1 MSNTLD
7 TTGAPLT
14 LPASGLAGGRGA
26 RHRGLA
32 LGLILVA
39 QLLVVIDVSIVTLAL
54 PAIGRAL
61 DFSATGLQWVISG
74 YALAF
79 GGLLLLGGRSADL
92 LGRRKVLITGAGLF
106 TAASLA
112 CGLAHSAALL
122 ISARVVEGMGAALMA
137 PAALALTLAMF
148 PEGAERN
155 KALGAFGA
163 VSGAGGAIG
172 VLAGGML
179 TTWLSWPWI
188 FFVNLPVGVL
198 IVAAARTL
206 LPESRADLRHRRFDV
221 VGAVT
226 VTAGLTLL
234 VYAVVT
240 ASSHGWASVTTIGLL
255 TGAGALIAG
264 FAVIEARSAA
274 PLLPLSFF
282 RNLTVT
288 GANLAGLLMGALMFP
303 MFVFLSLYM
312 QQVLGYSAL
321 RSGLAFLVIAA
332 GMIASSGA
340 AQGLVTRAGAK
351 VVLVAGLLAF
361 AAAQVLFVRL
371 PAAGGFTAHLLP
383 GFVLVAVALGLAF
396 VADFIASATGISPAD
411 AGLASG
417 LINTS
422 QQIGGAIGLAVT
434 TTVAAVR
441 TTASLR
447 AGHPPAVALTD
458 GFHDAFAVTAG
469 LALAAAAVAAI
480 FIRRA
485 GSAALVASLAPAT
498 ASETLAQ
505 GHGDES

>member
-1 MSNTLD
+1 MSD
-7 TTGAPLT
+7 IAQAGAGPVT
-14 LPASGLAGGRGA
+14 QPVGGPVGGRA

-32 LGLILVA
+32 LGLILLA

-54 PAIGRAL
+54 PAIQRGL
-61 DFSATGLQWVISG
+61 GFSPVDLQWVLSA

-79 GGLLLLGGRSADL
+79 GGFLLLGGRLADL
-92 LGRRKVLITGAGLF
+92 LGRRRVLIAGAAVF

-112 CGLAHSAALL
+112 CGLAGSAGALVA
-122 ISARVVEGMGAALMA
+122 ARAVEGLGAALMA
-137 PAALALTLAMF
+137 PAALALILVLF

-198 IVAAARTL
+198 IVAAARPL
-206 LPESRADLRHRRFDV
+206 LPESRADLGHRRFDV
-221 VGAVT
+221 AGAVT
-226 VTAGLTLL
+226 VTSGLTLL

-240 ASSHGWASVTTIGLL
+240 ASSHGWASATTIGLL
-255 TGAGALIAG
+255 AGAGALIAA
-264 FAVIEARSAA
+264 FAVIESRSAA
-274 PLLPLSFF
+274 PLLRLSFF

-321 RSGLAFLVIAA
+321 KTGLAFLVIAA
-332 GMIASSGA
+332 GMIVSSGA
-340 AQGLVTRAGAK
+340 AQGLITRAGPRA
-351 VVLVAGLLAF
+351 VLVAGLLGF
-361 AAAQVLFVRL
+361 AAAQVLFIRL
-371 PAAGGFTAHLLP
+371 PAAGSFATHLLP

-396 VADFIASATGISPAD
+396 VGDFVASATGVSPAD

-434 TTVAAVR
+434 TTVAADRV
-441 TTASLR
+441 TALLR
-447 AGHPPAVALTD
+447 DGRPPAVAFTD
-458 GFHDAFAVTAG
+458 GFHDAFAITAG

-485 GSAALVASLAPAT
+485 APAVPAASPAPT
-498 ASETLAQ
+498 AASQPLAQ